1 MESVFVSQ
9 QHLQSL
15 RSVVWAIA
23 KHLEQNAQQN
33 PGYRDSIR
41 AAISAECVQ
50 CGMRLTGEDLLDWL
64 QTDGSTAASPKLTR
78 LHQGY
83 CARRGCD
90 SYYYTLTLKPCARTD
105 WKELVAQTEPMPRFG
120 QDQTVTSTRGPK
132 LKYGVFAKSVAIGL
146 GLVMF
151 LILLRHYYLG
161 SPIPWVREAEDFKV
175 DRFEAASRP

>member
-23 KHLEQNAQQN
+23 EHIEQNAVQN

-50 CGMRLTGEDLLDWL
+50 CGMRLTGEDLWDWL

-78 LHQGY
+78 LQQGY

-105 WKELVAQTEPMPRFG
+105 WKELVAQAGPMLPFG
-120 QDQTVTSTRGPK
+120 QAQTVTLTRGPK
-132 LKYGVFAKSVAIGL
+132 VKYGMFATSVAIGL
-146 GLVMF
+146 ALVMF
-151 LILLRHYYLG
+151 LLLLRQYYLG
-161 SPIPWVREAEDFKV
+161 SPIPWVREPEDFKV
-175 DRFEAASRP
+175 DRFEGAFRP